1 MNIIADRN
9 VYPELIGGEAWFGKV
24 ADTLGEWYIK
34 PDQRY
39 VFIRNFDGFVQEGM
53 SYKEIE
59 RSKVR
64 TRDIILEDG
73 NAYNVYQDPFYVA
86 TKKIWAD
93 MQAYEVHGFVAP
105 EAIQATRIRVKTH

>member
-9 VYPELIGGEAWFGKV
+9 VYPELIGGEALFGKV
-24 ADTLGEWYIK
+24 ADTLAEWYVK

-39 VFIRNFDGFVQEGM
+39 LMIRNFDGFVQEGM
-53 SYKEIE
+53 SYKEID
-59 RSKVR
+59 RTKVR

-86 TKKIWAD
+86 TKKIWED
-93 MQAYEVHGFVAP
+93 MQAYELHGYVAP
-105 EAIQATRIRVKTH
+105 EAMHATRIRVQPH